1 MELRWNLIKSIDAA
15 GRGSLE
21 WGSRP
26 VLLLCTETGEYQEF
40 QYMKRR
46 KVWIAV
52 LIVVIG
58 LIDILGLNYL
68 SVVNT
73 AKARFAVYQE
83 KARILQTAQG
93 KVSYID
99 EGTGAPVLVCHGI
112 CGGYD
117 QGVDVLKDKTD
128 SCRVIAPSRFGYPGS
143 DLPENAS
150 VDLQVE
156 TYVELLDTLG
166 IEKAYV
172 LGTSA
177 GGTVAIRM
185 AIAHPERCMGLI
197 LYCSGYPDK
206 QASEKKPGISGP
218 PAFVC
223 NDFCMWLASPFFE
236 PLMGMDGDTI
246 RTILPIADRK
256 EGILFDSRVVNG
268 ATAGHFEDYNLEK
281 AQVPVL
287 IIHAKD
293 DKLASFASAEAWS
306 RRIPDCTFLPIPDGG
321 HTMRGHAAEISE
333 AVDLFIKAE

>member
-1 MELRWNLIKSIDAA
+1 
-15 GRGSLE
+15 
-21 WGSRP
+21 
-26 VLLLCTETGEYQEF
+26 
-40 QYMKRR
+40 MKRR
-46 KVWIAV
+46 KKWIV
-52 LIVVIG
+52 ILILLIS
-58 LIDILGLNYL
+58 LIDILGLSYL
-68 SVVNT
+68 SVTNT

-83 KARILQTAQG
+83 KARSFQATQG

-117 QGVDVLKDKTD
+117 QGFDVLKDKAD
-128 SCRVIAPSRFGYPGS
+128 SFRVIAPSRFSYPGS

-156 TYVELLDTLG
+156 TYVELLDALG
-166 IEKAYV
+166 VEKTYV

-185 AIAHPERCMGLI
+185 ALAHPERCKGLI
-197 LYCSGYPDK
+197 LYCSGYPDER
-206 QASEKKPGISGP
+206 ASEKKSGISGP

-223 NDFCMWLASPFFE
+223 NDFCMWLFSPLFE
-236 PLMGMDGDTI
+236 PLMGMDGDTV

-256 EGILFDSRVVNG
+256 EGILFDSTAVNG
-268 ATAGHFEDYNLEK
+268 AKAGHFEDYNLEK

-293 DKLASFASAEAWS
+293 DKLAPFASAEEWS

-321 HTMRGHAAEISE
+321 HAMRGHAAEISR
-333 AVDLFIKAE
+333 ALDQFIKAE

>member
-1 MELRWNLIKSIDAA
+1 
-15 GRGSLE
+15 
-21 WGSRP
+21 
-26 VLLLCTETGEYQEF
+26 
-40 QYMKRR
+40 MKRR
-46 KVWIAV
+46 KKWIV
-52 LIVVIG
+52 ILIAVIG

-68 SVVNT
+68 SVINT

-83 KARILQTAQG
+83 KAKTFQSTQG
-93 KVSYID
+93 KISYID

-117 QGVDVLKDKTD
+117 QGFDVLKDKTD

-156 TYVELLDTLG
+156 AYVELLDALG
-166 IEKAYV
+166 IEKAYM

-185 AIAHPERCMGLI
+185 ALAHPERCKGLI
-197 LYCSGYPDK
+197 LYCSGYPNEET
-206 QASEKKPGISGP
+206 SEKKSGISGP
-218 PAFVC
+218 PAIVC
-223 NDFCMWLASPFFE
+223 NDFCMWLFSPLFE
-236 PLMGMDGDTI
+236 PLMGMDGDTV

-268 ATAGHFEDYNLEK
+268 AKAGHFEDYNLEK
-281 AQVPVL
+281 ARVPVL

-293 DKLASFASAEAWS
+293 DKLASFASAEEWS
-306 RRIPDCTFLPIPDGG
+306 HRIPDCTFLPIPDGG
-321 HTMRGHAAEISE
+321 HTMRGYAAEISK
-333 AVDLFIKAE
+333 ALDQFIMAE

>member
-1 MELRWNLIKSIDAA
+1 
-15 GRGSLE
+15 
-21 WGSRP
+21 
-26 VLLLCTETGEYQEF
+26 
-40 QYMKRR
+40 MKRR

-117 QGVDVLKDKTD
+117 QGFDVLKDKTD

-197 LYCSGYPDK
+197 LYCSGYPDE

>member
-1 MELRWNLIKSIDAA
+1 
-15 GRGSLE
+15 
-21 WGSRP
+21 
-26 VLLLCTETGEYQEF
+26 
-40 QYMKRR
+40 MKRR

-117 QGVDVLKDKTD
+117 QGFDVLKDKTD

-281 AQVPVL
+281 ARVPVL

-321 HTMRGHAAEISE
+321 HTMRGHAAEISQ
-333 AVDLFIKAE
+333 ALDQFITAE